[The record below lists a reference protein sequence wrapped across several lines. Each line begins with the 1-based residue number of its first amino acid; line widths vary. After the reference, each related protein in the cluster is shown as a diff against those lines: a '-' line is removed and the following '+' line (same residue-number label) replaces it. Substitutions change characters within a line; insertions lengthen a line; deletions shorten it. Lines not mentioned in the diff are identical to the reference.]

1 MKNSYDYFM
10 LVISSMLPAL
20 YIAETLVENVLY
32 SLLCIIYFA
41 ASSYTVLSGNTKLY
55 VLLLLIGFIFSMY
68 KTMYFPLVLS
78 LWLLSQIFS
87 RKPYLVLLGSGFAYA
102 ILLKAKAMGL
112 ESSLAPC
119 SFIILNLNLNYL
131 ELSLVLLGL
140 ISVIAV
146 AFTADIGH
154 FEVGGLAQNLA
165 LIVIVEAVLI
175 AISWVNVLTSVV
187 TIYGISIVLLI
198 RTIEKYKT

>member
-20 YIAETLVENVLY
+20 YIAETLVGNVLY

-55 VLLLLIGFIFSMY
+55 VLLLLVGFIFSMY

-154 FEVGGLAQNLA
+154 FEVSGLAQNLA

-198 RTIEKYKT
+198 RTIEKYET

>member
-1 MKNSYDYFM
+1 MKNGYDYFM

-68 KTMYFPLVLS
+68 NIMYFPLVLS

-119 SFIILNLNLNYL
+119 SFINFKLKSK
-131 ELSLVLLGL
+131 LS
-140 ISVIAV
+140 
-146 AFTADIGH
+146 
-154 FEVGGLAQNLA
+154 
-165 LIVIVEAVLI
+165 
-175 AISWVNVLTSVV
+175 
-187 TIYGISIVLLI
+187 
-198 RTIEKYKT
+198 

>member
-1 MKNSYDYFM
+1 MKNGYDYFM

-68 KTMYFPLVLS
+68 NIMYFPLVLS

>member
-10 LVISSMLPAL
+10 LVISSILPAL
-20 YIAETLVENVLY
+20 YITEILAKNVFY

-41 ASSYTVLSGNTKLY
+41 TSSYTVLSGNTKLY
-55 VLLLLIGFIFSMY
+55 MFMLFIGFIFSIHNI
-68 KTMYFPLVLS
+68 TYFPLILS

-87 RKPYLVLLGSGFAYA
+87 KKPYIVLLGSGFAYT

-119 SFIILNLNLNYL
+119 SFIVLNLNLNYL
-131 ELSLVLLGL
+131 ELFLVLLGL

-146 AFTADIGH
+146 AFTADIDH

-175 AISWVNVLTSVV
+175 AISWVNVLTSVI

-198 RTIEKYKT
+198 RTIEKYKA

>member
-68 KTMYFPLVLS
+68 NIMYFPLVLS

>member
-20 YIAETLVENVLY
+20 YIAETLVENAFY
-32 SLLCIIYFA
+32 ILLCIIYFA
-41 ASSYTVLSGNTKLY
+41 TSSYTVLSGNTRIY
-55 VLLLLIGFIFSMY
+55 VLLLLVGLIFSIY
-68 KTMYFPLVLS
+68 NTIYFPLVLS

-87 RKPYLVLLGSGFAYA
+87 RKPYLVLLGSGLAYS
-102 ILLKAKAMGL
+102 ILLKAKALGL
-112 ESSLAPC
+112 ENSLAPS

-146 AFTADIGH
+146 SLTADIGH
-154 FEVGGLAQNLA
+154 FEVGSLAQKLA
-165 LIVIVEAVLI
+165 LIVIVEAILI
-175 AISWVNVLTSVV
+175 AISWVNVLTSVI
-187 TIYGISIVLLI
+187 TIYGISIALLI
-198 RTIEKYKT
+198 RIIEKYKT